1 MAEIEADEERKR
13 IEREIEEEERL
24 RLEREYREK
33 MKENESLPKKQ
44 RRKRQRAQV
53 QLGAI
58 GIKVPIKDREDSRKK
73 GILYADQ
80 RKANKSC
87 MPAYVKIN
95 RYVSFSSSNRCS
107 DTISNDNNR
116 IIGFGAS

>member
-33 MKENESLPKKQ
+33 IKENESLPKKQ

-58 GIKVPIKDREDSRKK
+58 GIKVPTKDREDSRKK

-87 MPAYVKIN
+87 MSAYVKIN

-107 DTISNDNNR
+107 DIISNDNNR